1 VHVRIERST
10 RGTVQVI
17 ALRGELD
24 GATAS
29 EAHDGLDGLL
39 PEGGGG
45 VALDLSGMT
54 YVSSAGL
61 RFLLLVHH
69 HARLRGVRLALAGVR
84 SDVHEVMSATGFID
98 AFVVADS
105 VDDAVEALV
114 R

>member
-1 VHVRIERST
+1 MRIERST
-10 RGTVQVI
+10 RGTVLVV

-24 GATAS
+24 GAVAS
-29 EAHDGLDGLL
+29 EVHDELDGLVAG
-39 PEGGGG
+39 GGGG
-45 VALDLSGMT
+45 VALDLGGMT

-69 HARLRGVRLALAGVR
+69 HARRRGV
-84 SDVHEVMSATGFID
+84 TGFID